1 MTYGGRPK
9 CNTSFLGEIEMA
21 HINIYVDDE
30 MLEKVRTAA
39 EIKHCS
45 LSKFIRSQ
53 LEASLKQEDKQ

>member
-1 MTYGGRPK
+1 
-9 CNTSFLGEIEMA
+9 MA